1 MREGRTVA
9 EEGGGT
15 WERALAEI
23 VGKLKREGM
32 TRDDV
37 NGIKLEVARRYSLP
51 RVPSND
57 ELLRVAQDERLRRML
72 MRRPSRILS
81 GIAVVTVAAKPY
93 RCPTQAHCIYC
104 PGGIRY
110 GTPQSYTPESPSV
123 IHASRYSYDPRKQ
136 VESHLAAFER
146 RGYPTSKVEVV
157 IVGGTFLYYPQDYR
171 EEFIRG
177 IFEGLNGREHSSLEE
192 AHSTNEISMHRCVGL
207 TVETRPDFCREEHV
221 DRMLSYGTTRVEI
234 GAQILDDD
242 VLRLV
247 KRGHTVDDVVEAIR
261 IAKDAGLKVGIHM
274 MPCLPGSDREKDL
287 KSFWKLFNDERFKP
301 DMLKIYPTL
310 VMKTAPLYRLYLKGR
325 YDPCTTD
332 EVVDLIIDV
341 KRMVPP
347 WLRIMRIQREIP
359 PRAIVAGPNM
369 GSLRQLVQ
377 EELKRRGLRCR
388 CIRCREVGRN
398 RIEPTKIGQFKL
410 TRRMYHASEG
420 REYFLSFEDDEE
432 RLAAF
437 LRLRVPSVKAHRSEI
452 KERPAAIVRELRVY
466 GMTVDVGDRDVNGW
480 QHRGLGRRL
489 MVEAERIAR
498 EELGMD
504 KLVVISA
511 VGTRGYYRKLGYER
525 DGPYMSKMLDRY
537 ARVDDRP

>member
-1 MREGRTVA
+1 MIPAGERTMI
-9 EEGGGT
+9 
-15 WERALAEI
+15 AEI
-23 VGKLKREGM
+23 VGRLEYEIAERGEV

-37 NGIKLEVARRYSLP
+37 NRIKLDVARRYSP
-51 RVPSND
+51 SRIPSNE
-57 ELLRVAQDERLRRML
+57 ELLRVARDERLRRIL

-93 RCPTQAHCIYC
+93 RCPNQAHCIYC
-104 PGGIRY
+104 PGGIRH

-123 IHASRYSYDPRKQ
+123 IHASRLAYDPRMQ
-136 VESHLAAFER
+136 VESHITALER

-157 IVGGTFLYYPQDYR
+157 IVGGTFLYYPRDYQWM
-171 EEFIRG
+171 FIRG
-177 IFEGLNGREHSSLEE
+177 IFEGLNGREHSSLAD
-192 AHSTNEISMHRCVGL
+192 AHAANEKSTHRCVGL
-207 TVETRPDFCREEHV
+207 AIETRPDFCKEKHV
-221 DRMLSYGTTRVEI
+221 DLMLSYGTTRVEI

-247 KRGHTVDDVVEAIR
+247 RRGHTVEDVVEAIR
-261 IAKDAGLKVGIHM
+261 IAKDAGLKVGVHM

-287 KSFWKLFNDERFKP
+287 RSFRELFNDERFKP

-310 VMKTAPLYRLYLKGR
+310 VLKTAPLYWLYLKGK
-325 YDPCTTD
+325 YKPCTTD

-341 KRMVPP
+341 KRIVPP

-359 PRAIVAGPNM
+359 PRAIIAGPNI
-369 GSLRQLVQ
+369 GSLRQLIQ

-398 RIEPTKIGQFKL
+398 RVEPARIGEFKF
-410 TRRMYHASEG
+410 TRRTYRASGG
-420 REYFLSFEDDEE
+420 REYFLSFEDEDE

-437 LRLRVPSVKAHRSEI
+437 LRLRMPSPRAHRPEI
-452 KERPAAIVRELRVY
+452 SERPAAIVRELRVY
-466 GMTVDVGDRDVNGW
+466 GMTVDVGDREVDGW

-489 MVEAERIAR
+489 MMEAERIAR
-498 EELGMD
+498 EELGVD

-511 VGTRGYYRKLGYER
+511 VGTREYYRKLGYER
-525 DGPYMSKMLDRY
+525 DGPYMSKALTRCEDPPR
-537 ARVDDRP
+537 AS